1 MAVTDISANRTTWQG
16 ILIEDPR
23 VVATITSGDEDGL
36 HVGPA
41 TPTATGSLVLRT
53 VRTERASSQSNLV
66 LTTTRPG
73 AANSQGVSAE
83 VTATV
88 GSGQAMGWADP
99 VATTGFARLGSSAFG
114 DVRICR
120 RGGGYGAIVKSSDL
134 SAWTSSE
141 AHDICHVDTLG
152 GLLYVGMYDDGARL
166 VIRSA
171 LYPDNAVSS
180 PQSTEQ
186 RTTIAS
192 TTITRIRIASTG
204 GTAIL
209 LAQLGTS
216 YDRLYQWAS
225 DDGGL
230 SWKYVG
236 STSSTTGDDPHGLGD
251 VCAGPEG
258 YVVCYAV
265 GDETG
270 TITDLDTK
278 MTISR
283 IASPFLAAWT
293 GSTAVINAGLRIWD
307 DTPNDQVSYFQ
318 ATICREETGRLWV
331 YTVQMPTDGGTE
343 DRTGY
348 AWWSVDGGAVWTGT
362 YDVDPNNWMKWD
374 NAADRPSALDSV
386 CTGGAIYLAFSAN
399 SSAYVLRLGGWSGRG
414 TTITGASTGA
424 HNRGPE
430 SLTHGWD
437 YTIMGIGSLP
447 SVLGWTASGT
457 ATATAANDHTSWTGA
472 GAPRILRLYTLGVAP
487 ATASF
492 AFTARASA
500 AMTDHE
506 APVILDVVTASG
518 GATYGIRL
526 AIGSD
531 TIRLYRRTLVGY
543 TAVGSAVTHGYGDV
557 WADWLVY
564 VSWSGATPTIRV
576 AGRTHG
582 SATLALSATDVLSN
596 WTDHI
601 STTAPCT
608 DVVFAEP
615 AARISVG
622 GYVATGETGRLAWLG
637 YTNTS
642 GTRVAG
648 TPSQI
653 PGRSLGPLFWAPPD
667 VLVQAGS
674 GIAKTGDLW
683 TITDAADG
691 SVAYLLDGDLTLPW
705 RAPSTS
711 AATITLTWGDAQAG
725 AHTMGLLLRG
735 IVAEG
740 VTVRGNG
747 STNLNLTRSI
757 FSLDGVKAG
766 KVLTPDPT
774 DAAGPIVWE
783 SELAGSY
790 LRVAGGGSTSVSKV
804 AQFRGGTWGG
814 NTAAARAVLASTPTP
829 ADGAV
834 TVEILPSDL
843 FLIWD
848 KYDDYTSITIELAAA
863 TSTWPSGTKWE
874 IARALVGPVIM
885 LGDRWEQT
893 VNMQLATTV
902 DDGKTA
908 DGRIRPRS
916 LRPPH
921 RVLSVKWDGGIPE
934 DRLSETAPE
943 VCGDGSNN
951 PAAYVGTTART
962 IEGIVREIEGAQGEV
977 VAILG
982 VAHKSFGEDSSL
994 TLVRREQFLHGRVIS
1009 SVQRDTMI
1017 DDGAAGTQ
1025 QAATFRVG
1033 DLVIEEST

>member
-1 MAVTDISANRTTWQG
+1 
-16 ILIEDPR
+16 
-23 VVATITSGDEDGL
+23 
-36 HVGPA
+36 
-41 TPTATGSLVLRT
+41 
-53 VRTERASSQSNLV
+53 
-66 LTTTRPG
+66 
-73 AANSQGVSAE
+73 
-83 VTATV
+83 
-88 GSGQAMGWADP
+88 MGWADP

-114 DVRICR
+114 DIRICR

-134 SAWTSSE
+134 SAWTSGE

-152 GLLYVGMYDDGARL
+152 GLLYVGIYDDGYRL
-166 VIRSA
+166 VIKSA
-171 LYPDNAVSS
+171 LYPDNAVTS

-192 TTITRIRIASTG
+192 TTITRVRIASAG

-270 TITDLDTK
+270 GVTDLDTK
-278 MTISR
+278 MTVSR
-283 IASPFLAAWT
+283 IPSPFLAAWT
-293 GSTAVINAGLRIWD
+293 GSTVVISVGIRIWD

-318 ATICREETGRLWV
+318 STICREETGRLWL
-331 YTVQMPTDGGTE
+331 YTVQMPTDGGAG
-343 DRTGY
+343 DRSSLT
-348 AWWSVDGGAVWTGT
+348 WWSVDGGATWTFT
-362 YDVDPNNWMKWD
+362 QDTDANRVFFWD
-374 NAADRPSALDSV
+374 IAADRPSSLDTV
-386 CTGGAIYLAFSAN
+386 CTGGAIYFAMSCGT
-399 SSAYVLRLGGWSGRG
+399 SAYMLRLGGWSGRG
-414 TTITGASTGA
+414 LTIAGAATGP
-424 HNRGPE
+424 HRRGPE
-430 SLTHGWD
+430 SLTHGWER
-437 YTIMGIGSLP
+437 TIMGIGALP

-457 ATATAANDHTSWTGA
+457 AAETAANDHTSWTGA
-472 GAPRILRLYTLGVAP
+472 GAPRILRLYSVGPTVENL
-487 ATASF
+487 TA

-500 AMTDHE
+500 TMTDHE
-506 APVILDVVTASG
+506 APVVFDAVTASG
-518 GATYGIRL
+518 GATYGIRI

-543 TAVGSAVTHGYGDV
+543 TAVGSAVSHGYGDV

-576 AGRTHG
+576 AGRTQG

-622 GYVATGETGRLAWLG
+622 GYVATCETGRLAWLG

-642 GTRVAG
+642 GSRVVG

-653 PGRSLGPLFWAPPD
+653 PGRTHGPLFWAPPD

-674 GIAKTGDLW
+674 GIARNGDLW
-683 TITDAADG
+683 TVTDAADG
-691 SVAYLLDGDLTLPW
+691 SVQYLLDGDLTLPW

-711 AATITLTWGDAQAG
+711 AATITLTWGDGKAS
-725 AHTMGLLLRG
+725 AHMMGLLLRG
-735 IVAEG
+735 VIAEG
-740 VTVRGNG
+740 ITVRGDG
-747 STNLNLTRSI
+747 STNLNLARSVP
-757 FSLDGVKAG
+757 SLAAVKAG
-766 KVLTPDPT
+766 RVITPAPAGAASRILWEAELT
-774 DAAGPIVWE
+774 G
-783 SELAGSY
+783 GHM
-790 LRVAGGGSTSVSKV
+790 RVAGGGLTSVSKV

-829 ADGAV
+829 ADGVV
-834 TVEILPSDL
+834 TMEILPSDL
-843 FLIWD
+843 LLIWD
-848 KYDDYTSITIELAAA
+848 NADIGTHITIDLAAA
-863 TSTWPSGTKWE
+863 TSTWPAGTKWE
-874 IARALVGPVIM
+874 IARALVGPVLF

-893 VNMQLATTV
+893 TSVQTVATM

-921 RVLSVKWDGGIPE
+921 RVLSVKWDSGVPE
-934 DRLSETAPE
+934 DRMGETTPE
-943 VCGDGSNN
+943 VVGDGSNN
-951 PAAYVGTTART
+951 PAAYVGSTART
-962 IEGIVREIEGAQGEV
+962 IEGMIQEIEGAEGEV
-977 VAILG
+977 VALMG
-982 VAHKSFGEDSSL
+982 VKYQWVGEESSY
-994 TLVRREQFLHGRVIS
+994 TLLRREQFLHGRVVS

-1017 DDGAAGTQ
+1017 DDGVPGETPS
-1025 QAATFRVG
+1025 ATVRVG
-1033 DLVIEEST
+1033 DIVIEEST